1 MTHRTSLTSVIHQ
14 LRHHQAHALA
24 KPVIV
29 FENGLAADMQHAWTG
44 VLHELGPE
52 HATLT
57 YNRPGIGGSPS
68 ATTPSDGLT
77 IVAGLRDLLQA
88 LALRPPYLLVG
99 HSLGGLY
106 LQLYARQ
113 YPEEVAGLLLIDPTH
128 PCQFEGPGAW
138 RQRPWWFRLAF
149 WLFLRYHGGSQEFA
163 AAAQTGQQ
171 VLAAPAWHNPP
182 TLILLSGPAHA
193 PPFQS
198 ALLRH
203 DRQLKESYAALYP
216 GSELRWLD
224 CGHDIPRERPQAVAT
239 ALRELVTRCTPPAT
253 TAAD

>member
-1 MTHRTSLTSVIHQ
+1 MAHRMPPTSVIHQ
-14 LRHHQAHALA
+14 LRHRQAHALA

-29 FENGLAADMQHAWTG
+29 FENGLAADMQHAWAG
-44 VLHELGPE
+44 VLRELGPE

-77 IVAGLRDLLQA
+77 IVAGLRNLLQA
-88 LALRPPYLLVG
+88 LELRPPYLLVG

-128 PCQFEGPGAW
+128 PCQFAGPGAW

-171 VLAAPAWHNPP
+171 VLAAPVWRNLP
-182 TLILLSGPAHA
+182 TLILLSGPVHA
-193 PPFQS
+193 PASRS

-203 DRQLKESYAALYP
+203 DRQLKESYTTLYP

-224 CGHDIPRERPQAVAT
+224 CGHDIPRERPQAVAA
-239 ALRELVTRCTPPAT
+239 ALRELITRCPPPVT